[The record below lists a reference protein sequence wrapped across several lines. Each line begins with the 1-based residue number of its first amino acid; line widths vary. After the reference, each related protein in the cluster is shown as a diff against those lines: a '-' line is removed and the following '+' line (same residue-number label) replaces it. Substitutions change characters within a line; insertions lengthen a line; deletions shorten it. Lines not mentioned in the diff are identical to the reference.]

1 MEEIKIYTDGSSL
14 GNPGPGG
21 YAAILVYRNQRK
33 ELSGGFKHT
42 TNNRMELTA
51 VIEALKTVKPD
62 ARQKIIVYTD
72 SRLICDAF
80 HKKWL
85 DNWLNNGWKKS
96 DKKPVLNKDLWE
108 QLLEL
113 TKGRQIKFE
122 WLKGHSGHP
131 ENERCDELSK
141 IEASKYDLPNDTG
154 YKLDTE
160 TITQIRYN
168 SEPEILNISDKFVIR
183 KDSTEIVLDKDEVFN
198 IYEKMRNF
206 LK

>member
-62 ARQKIIVYTD
+62 VRQKIIVYTD

-80 HKKWL
+80 NKKWL
-85 DNWLNNGWKKS
+85 DNWLKNGWKKS

-122 WLKGHSGHP
+122 WLKGHAGHL

-141 IEASKYDLPNDTG
+141 IEASKYDLPDDSG
-154 YKLDTE
+154 YRLDTVA
-160 TITQIRYN
+160 IPQIRYN
-168 SEPEILNISDKFVIR
+168 SELEILKIEDKFVIR
-183 KDSTEIVLDKDEVFN
+183 KDSTELVLDKDEVLN
-198 IYEKMRNF
+198 IYEKMRNIVE
-206 LK
+206 